1 MAMLTRKKGKLQ
13 VSDMERSLI
22 AKMAGS
28 QVDEGRVGNPD
39 LGGESPGDT
48 EGITGVQNSKQ

>member
-1 MAMLTRKKGKLQ
+1 MLTREKGKLQ

-22 AKMAGS
+22 ARMVGS